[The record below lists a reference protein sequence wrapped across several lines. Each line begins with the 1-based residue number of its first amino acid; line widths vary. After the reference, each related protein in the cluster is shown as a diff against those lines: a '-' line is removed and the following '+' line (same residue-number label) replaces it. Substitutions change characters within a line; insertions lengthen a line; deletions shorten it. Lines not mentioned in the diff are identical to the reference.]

1 MWLQKPTEVF
11 TNNGKMTKDKIHVS
25 VGDLVRWKYWMSDVF
40 EGPPP
45 LGLVVKIYD
54 WSTPHIAEVLYTT
67 GRIQHESTEAL
78 EIVLPKAVN
87 DTN

>member
-1 MWLQKPTEVF
+1 
-11 TNNGKMTKDKIHVS
+11 
-25 VGDLVRWKYWMSDVF
+25 MSDVF

-45 LGLVVKIYD
+45 LGLVVKIYE
-54 WSTPHIAEVLYTT
+54 WHTPHIAEVLYTT